1 MALETF
7 VKVENLKKNYG
18 NIEALKGISF
28 EIKKG
33 EILGIVGPNGAGK
46 STFFSILAT
55 ISTAQSGDI
64 IVDGKSITKSKQHI
78 KKNIGYVPQELAL
91 YSSLS
96 GRDNLNFWA
105 GIYGLSGKEKKLAVE
120 NAILDMNLE
129 NVIKRRVDTYSGGM
143 KRRLNIAIGLLHNPL
158 LIIMDEPLVGVDII
172 SKRKIM
178 NKMLKLKS
186 EGRAIVFSSH
196 STDEVEKLC
205 DRIVLL
211 ENGLVK
217 AYGRLDDI
225 LKEYKKHS
233 LEDIFITEEK

>member
-55 ISTAQSGDI
+55 ISTAQSGNI

-120 NAILDMNLE
+120 NAILDIKSE
-129 NVIKRRVDTYSGGM
+129 NVIK
-143 KRRLNIAIGLLHNPL
+143 K
-158 LIIMDEPLVGVDII
+158 
-172 SKRKIM
+172 
-178 NKMLKLKS
+178 
-186 EGRAIVFSSH
+186 
-196 STDEVEKLC
+196 EK
-205 DRIVLL
+205 
-211 ENGLVK
+211 
-217 AYGRLDDI
+217 
-225 LKEYKKHS
+225 
-233 LEDIFITEEK
+233 

>member
-211 ENGLVK
+211 ENGRVK
-217 AYGRLDDI
+217 AYGKLNDI
-225 LKEYKKHS
+225 LKEYKKDS
-233 LEDIFITEEK
+233 LEDIFITKE

>member
-1 MALETF
+1 MALETI
-7 VKVENLKKNYG
+7 VRVNNLKKNYG
-18 NIEALKGISF
+18 SIQALKGISF
-28 EIKKG
+28 EVKKG

-55 ISTAQSGDI
+55 ISNPQDGDI
-64 IVDGKSITKSKQHI
+64 IVDGKSIRKNKKHI

-105 GIYGLSGKEKKLAVE
+105 GIYGLSGKEKKQAIE

-129 NVIKRRVDTYSGGM
+129 EVIKRRVDTYSGGM

-178 NKMLKLKS
+178 DKMLKLKS

-211 ENGLVK
+211 EDGSVK
-217 AYGRLDDI
+217 AYGELDYI
-225 LKEYKKHS
+225 LKNYKKDS
-233 LEDIFITEEK
+233 LEDIFFIEE

>member
-1 MALETF
+1 MPNAIKINNVSHSFNDKGVLRGI
-7 VKVENLKKNYG
+7 NL
-18 NIEALKGISF
+18 

-205 DRIVLL
+205 DRIVLFRKMD
-211 ENGLVK
+211 GK
-217 AYGRLDDI
+217 
-225 LKEYKKHS
+225 S
-233 LEDIFITEEK
+233 LWQIK

>member
-129 NVIKRRVDTYSGGM
+129 NV
-143 KRRLNIAIGLLHNPL
+143 
-158 LIIMDEPLVGVDII
+158 
-172 SKRKIM
+172 
-178 NKMLKLKS
+178 
-186 EGRAIVFSSH
+186 
-196 STDEVEKLC
+196 
-205 DRIVLL
+205 
-211 ENGLVK
+211 
-217 AYGRLDDI
+217 
-225 LKEYKKHS
+225 
-233 LEDIFITEEK
+233 

>member
-1 MALETF
+1 M
-7 VKVENLKKNYG
+7 
-18 NIEALKGISF
+18 
-28 EIKKG
+28 
-33 EILGIVGPNGAGK
+33 
-46 STFFSILAT
+46 
-55 ISTAQSGDI
+55 
-64 IVDGKSITKSKQHI
+64 
-78 KKNIGYVPQELAL
+78 
-91 YSSLS
+91 
-96 GRDNLNFWA
+96 
-105 GIYGLSGKEKKLAVE
+105 E

-143 KRRLNIAIGLLHNPL
+143 KRRLNITISVLHNPL

-211 ENGLVK
+211 ENGRVK
-217 AYGRLDDI
+217 AYGKLNDI
-225 LKEYKKHS
+225 LKEYKKDS
-233 LEDIFITEEK
+233 LEDIFITKE